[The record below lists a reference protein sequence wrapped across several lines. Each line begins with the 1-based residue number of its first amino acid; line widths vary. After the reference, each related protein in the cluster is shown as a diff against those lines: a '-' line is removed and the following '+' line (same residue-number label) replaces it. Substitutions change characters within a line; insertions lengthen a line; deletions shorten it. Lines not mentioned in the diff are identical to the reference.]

1 MTLKKLVLITA
12 GAMLLSGTAMAK
24 NINVPGDY
32 SKIADALGNADAGD
46 TILVKR
52 GTYNENI
59 TLVMDV
65 VLKGED
71 PLTTIIDGGRNGPT
85 VMGTSGAEMSHFTIR
100 NGLEG
105 ILCENA
111 APYIHHCYVLDNKA
125 TGIGAFIS
133 LPHLRNNV
141 VYGNR
146 WSGILAWGAK
156 ALDASIEQNVV
167 LRNGYSGLA
176 LKGPTNVIATNNIF
190 MENHYYG
197 VFADPAA
204 GQTKVEYNNIY
215 KNYYPFN
222 QFIKVNRTNVS
233 LDPKFINH
241 SLSKPNFYCQS
252 TSPMLKRGKGK
263 LDIGLTA
270 TEIEKEA
277 EEVEETRNP
286 DTDADGMCDPWVSEE
301 GLADKYAS
309 VCTGVDNCP
318 EEGED
323 FDGYQDDD
331 GCPDADNDR
340 DGICDPW
347 VEAKAM
353 QANFAHVCKSV
364 DLCPEQPETI
374 NDYKDDDGCPDEVP
388 QPPKKV
394 FVLEGVNFE
403 SGKATITPDSYISL
417 KKVVDIMETFT
428 DATFEIVGHTD
439 NQGNKAKNKQLSADR
454 AEAVKNF
461 LVENGISESRLT
473 TSGMG
478 DSKPVASNKT
488 PEGRAQNRRI
498 EFKRTDMK

>member
-12 GAMLLSGTAMAK
+12 GAMLLTGTAMAK

-32 SKIADALGNADAGD
+32 QKIADALGNADAGD

-59 TLVMDV
+59 TLVMGV

-71 PLTTIIDGGRNGPT
+71 PLTTIIDGGRRGPT
-85 VMGTSGAEMSHFTIR
+85 VMGTSGAEMSHFTVK

-111 APYIHHCYVLDNKA
+111 APYIHHCYVMDNKA

-156 ALDASIEQNVV
+156 SLDAFIEQNVV

-176 LKGPTNVIATNNIF
+176 LKGPTNVIARNNIF

-233 LDPKFINH
+233 LDPKFMNP

-270 TEIEKEA
+270 AELVKE
-277 EEVEETRNP
+277 EEAVEETRNP
-286 DTDADGMCDPWVSEE
+286 DTDGDGLCDPWVSEE
-301 GLADKYAS
+301 GFSDKYAS
-309 VCTGVDNCP
+309 VCTGLDNCP
-318 EEGED
+318 EEAED

-340 DGICDPW
+340 DGLCDPW
-347 VEAKAM
+347 VEAKGM
-353 QANFAHVCKSV
+353 LANFAHICKGV
-364 DLCPEQPETI
+364 DLCPEQAETL
-374 NDYKDDDGCPDEVP
+374 NSYKDEDGCPDEVP

-394 FVLEGVNFE
+394 FILEGVNFE

-417 KKVVDIMETFT
+417 MKVVDIMETFT
-428 DATFEIVGHTD
+428 EATFEIVGHTD
-439 NQGNKAKNKQLSADR
+439 NVGNKDKNKQLSADR
-454 AEAVKNF
+454 AAAVKNF
-461 LVENGISESRLT
+461 LVEKGINESRMVT
-473 TSGMG
+473 DGMG

-498 EFKRTDMK
+498 EFIRTDIK

>member
-12 GAMLLSGTAMAK
+12 GALLLSGNAMARI
-24 NINVPGDY
+24 INVPGEFQ
-32 SKIADALGNADAGD
+32 KIGDALGNADAGD
-46 TILVKR
+46 TIKVAR

-59 TLVMDV
+59 TLVMGV
-65 VLKGED
+65 ILKGED

-85 VMGTSGAEMSHFTIR
+85 VMGTSGAEMSHFTVR

-111 APYIHHCYVLDNKA
+111 APYIHHCYVMDNHA

-156 ALDASIEQNVV
+156 SLDAYIEHNVV

-176 LKGPTNVIATNNIF
+176 LKGPTNIVARNNIF

-222 QFIKVNRTNVS
+222 HFIKVNRTNVS
-233 LDPKFINH
+233 LDPKFMNH

-263 LDIGLTA
+263 LDIGLT
-270 TEIEKEA
+270 TVEVVKE
-277 EEVEETRNP
+277 EEAVEETRNP
-286 DTDADGMCDPWVSEE
+286 DSDADGLCDPWVSEE
-301 GLADKYAS
+301 GVSDKYAS
-309 VCTGVDNCP
+309 VCTGIDNCP
-318 EEGED
+318 EEAED

-340 DGICDPW
+340 DGLCDPW
-347 VEAKAM
+347 VEAKGM
-353 QANFAHVCKSV
+353 LANFAHVCQGV
-364 DLCPEQPETI
+364 DRCPEQAESQ
-374 NDYKDDDGCPDEVP
+374 NGYKDDDGCPDEVP

-403 SGKATITPDSYISL
+403 SGKATITQDSYISL
-417 KKVVDIMETFT
+417 MKVVDIMETFKE
-428 DATFEIVGHTD
+428 ATFEIVGHTD
-439 NQGNKAKNKQLSADR
+439 NVGSKEKNKQLSADR
-454 AEAVKNF
+454 AAAVKNF
-461 LVENGISESRLT
+461 LVENGISESRMT

-498 EFKRTDMK
+498 EFTRTDIK

>member
-12 GAMLLSGTAMAK
+12 GAMLLTGTAMAK

-59 TLVMDV
+59 TLIMGV

-71 PLTTIIDGGRNGPT
+71 PLTTIIDGGRRGPT
-85 VMGTSGAEMSHFTIR
+85 VMGTSGAEMSHFTVR

-111 APYIHHCYVLDNKA
+111 APYIHHCYVIDNHC

-133 LPHLRNNV
+133 LPWLRNNV

-156 ALDASIEQNVV
+156 SLDAYVEHNVV

-176 LKGPTNVIATNNIF
+176 LKGPTNLVARNNIF

-215 KNYYPFN
+215 KNYY
-222 QFIKVNRTNVS
+222 
-233 LDPKFINH
+233 
-241 SLSKPNFYCQS
+241 CQS

-270 TEIEKEA
+270 TEVVKE
-277 EEVEETRNP
+277 EEVVEETRNP
-286 DTDADGMCDPWVSEE
+286 DTDADGLCDPWVSEE
-301 GLADKYAS
+301 GVSDKYAS

-318 EEGED
+318 EEAED

-340 DGICDPW
+340 DGLCDPW

-353 QANFAHVCKSV
+353 FANFAHICKGV

-374 NDYKDDDGCPDEVP
+374 NEFKDDDGCPDEVP

-417 KKVVDIMETFT
+417 TKVVDIMETFT
-428 DATFEIVGHTD
+428 EATFEIVGHTD
-439 NQGNKAKNKQLSADR
+439 NVGDKDKNMQLSADR
-454 AEAVKNF
+454 AAAVKNF
-461 LVENGISESRLT
+461 LVDKGISDSRIV
-473 TSGMG
+473 TSGKG
-478 DSKPVASNKT
+478 DTQPVASNKT

-498 EFKRTDMK
+498 EFIRTDIK